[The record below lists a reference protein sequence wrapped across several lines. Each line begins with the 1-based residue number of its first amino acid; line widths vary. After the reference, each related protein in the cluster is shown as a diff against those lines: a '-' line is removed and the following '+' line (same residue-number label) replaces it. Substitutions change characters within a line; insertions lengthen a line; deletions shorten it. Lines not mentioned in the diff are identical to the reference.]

1 MFANEA
7 MLVFGLFCVVYNLTF
22 LIYFVSDSSA
32 GTAGRPPAG
41 PVTQVKK
48 LLKILVLRSGGLRVF
63 SVANFVVTG
72 FL

>member
-32 GTAGRPPAG
+32 GTASRPPDG

-48 LLKILVLRSGGLRVF
+48 I
-63 SVANFVVTG
+63 A
-72 FL
+72 

>member
-22 LIYFVSDSSA
+22 LTYFVSDSSA

-41 PVTQVKK
+41 PVIQVKK
-48 LLKILVLRSGGLRVF
+48 LLKILVLRSGGLRV
-63 SVANFVVTG
+63 SPWLILV
-72 FL
+72 